1 MVYKN
6 FVLRLIFSFL
16 FIIIYFVISFIN
28 FNYVFF
34 FILIIYIFVFFEI
47 YFNFIKYRLIPIIY
61 VLISFLFFINIDFNN
76 NLFLSF
82 NIFIFSIII
91 FDTFS
96 YLVGKSFGKR
106 KLIKVSPNK
115 TIEGLIGGFFSSFV
129 FSLLLSYFLTFTIN
143 LELIFYLFFII
154 LSAFLGDVLESFFKR
169 KNGLK
174 NSSKLIPGHGG
185 VFDRFDSFL
194 FSIVFYSISINF

>member
-1 MVYKN
+1 M
-6 FVLRLIFSFL
+6 
-16 FIIIYFVISFIN
+16 
-28 FNYVFF
+28 
-34 FILIIYIFVFFEI
+34 IIYIFVFFEI

>member
-1 MVYKN
+1 MVYRN